1 MPTETLQIKLPSSPG
16 VTCVIGAPGSGKTS
30 QLLLAVSALEKSFKP
45 ERILVLTPSRAAA
58 AKLRDEIAL
67 RSTFA
72 SSSPRARSISSFA
85 FELLAANAPNLTL
98 MSGPSQQQLLLEL
111 LGKATQVSTWGVN
124 PKAIGLAAFTQ
135 ELRDLFQ
142 VLVEFGV
149 DEPRLAELAESFPK
163 LTLGPAIELLP
174 KYLEA
179 LADQNSLDPASLLAK
194 AGDSL
199 QAEFDAVLVD
209 DAQDLSSAGL
219 RLIERIAEKA
229 PVVLFGDPDS
239 AVQGFRAA
247 EPGEFLALGPS
258 QVLNAPLPQPPA
270 VQQIMARVSSRI
282 APSGA
287 GRQRAA
293 LQQSA
298 ESLVAPVFTSTSAE
312 ADYLAAR
319 LRRLRLERGIQ
330 FSEMVVVVR
339 TRTQLD
345 QLARELSARSVPVTS
360 AASIEPL
367 SQNPLTRAI
376 LDISKLALQEKT
388 PEVIRE
394 VLVSSF
400 VGLNAI
406 ELRRLERQ
414 LVHHFEVDIASAW
427 EQALEV
433 GLEFESREAR
443 AFNRLLDL
451 INKLGST
458 EVYSAHQMISTVWEF
473 APSNLATLALGGSS
487 VALAANR
494 DLDAAMRLFAA
505 AQRFDERGGAETLEF
520 VTSQLSLSIAEDSL
534 ARSGESESVL
544 ITTSSALAGK
554 SFKVVAIPRLQDG
567 IWPNLRPRNSLLG
580 AASLRA
586 YLSGRVED
594 PTQALR
600 GELSD
605 ELRLIYKALGACRE
619 ELVLSSMRSAD
630 EQPSQIFAVA
640 GIELQEHSEAIDFDL
655 RRLTGRLRRRLVEGD
670 TSAANLLAGF
680 ALAGIPGAH
689 PTLWQGLL
697 PPSTLEPLFDSSEP
711 ITLSASS
718 LEAFEQCPLHWFIK
732 TFAVGQTSFQ
742 ASIGTLLHSAFE
754 LARNPEEIAS
764 YVESNWHTLEFEHVW
779 QSESQKRKALQ
790 MAMLAGNYLT
800 ENPNPQAVE
809 QGFELEFGRLRIRGK
824 IDRIERKPEGLVV
837 ADLKTGKTNLDA
849 SENLQLAIYQ
859 LAVAQ
864 LHPDEKVLGAKLVSV
879 GTGKLK
885 ESEQKALDSE
895 AIAELHEAFAR
906 FEQHGTSNL
915 ISANLTEHCSAD
927 GSCQLLLAKAVSDV

>member
-1 MPTETLQIKLPSSPG
+1 
-16 VTCVIGAPGSGKTS
+16 
-30 QLLLAVSALEKSFKP
+30 
-45 ERILVLTPSRAAA
+45 
-58 AKLRDEIAL
+58 
-67 RSTFA
+67 
-72 SSSPRARSISSFA
+72 
-85 FELLAANAPNLTL
+85 

-111 LGKATQVSTWGVN
+111 LGKATQVSAWGVN

-149 DEPRLAELAESFPK
+149 DEPRLIELAESFPK
-163 LTLGPAIELLP
+163 LTLGPATELLP
-174 KYLEA
+174 RYLEA
-179 LADQNSLDPASLLAK
+179 LADRNSLDPASLLAK

-219 RLIERIAEKA
+219 RLIERLAEKA

-258 QVLNAPLPQPPA
+258 QVLNSQLPQPPA

-293 LQQSA
+293 LQQSD

-330 FSEMVVVVR
+330 FSDMVVVVR

-360 AASIEPL
+360 TASIEPL

-376 LDISKLALQEKT
+376 LEISKLALQEKT

-394 VLVSSF
+394 VLVSSV

-427 EQALEV
+427 EQALEM

-458 EVYSAHQMISTVWEF
+458 EVHSAHQMISTVWEF

-505 AQRFDERGGAETLEF
+505 AQRFDERGGAKPLEF
-520 VTSQLSLSIAEDSL
+520 VTSQLSLAIAEDSL

-544 ITTSSALAGK
+544 ITTSSALAGQ

-600 GELSD
+600 AELSD
-605 ELRLIYKALGACRE
+605 ELRLIYKGLGACRE

-670 TSAANLLAGF
+670 ALAANLLAGF

-718 LEAFEQCPLHWFIK
+718 LEAFDQCPLHWFIK

-764 YVESNWHTLEFEHVW
+764 YVESNWHTLEFEHGW

-800 ENPNPQAVE
+800 ENPSPQAVE

-864 LHPDEKVLGAKLVSV
+864 LHPNEKVLGAKLVSV

-885 ESEQKALDSE
+885 ESEQKALDPE
-895 AIAELHEAFAR
+895 AIAELHAAFAR
-906 FEQHGTSNL
+906 FEQHGMSNL
-915 ISANLTEHCSAD
+915 ISANLSEHCSAD

>member
-1 MPTETLQIKLPSSPG
+1 
-16 VTCVIGAPGSGKTS
+16 
-30 QLLLAVSALEKSFKP
+30 
-45 ERILVLTPSRAAA
+45 
-58 AKLRDEIAL
+58 
-67 RSTFA
+67 
-72 SSSPRARSISSFA
+72 
-85 FELLAANAPNLTL
+85 

-179 LADQNSLDPASLLAK
+179 LADRNSLDPASLLAK

-293 LQQSA
+293 LQHSA

-427 EQALEV
+427 EQALEL

-505 AQRFDERGGAETLEF
+505 AQRFDERGGAETFEF

-594 PTQALR
+594 PTQALKS
-600 GELSD
+600 ELSD

-670 TSAANLLAGF
+670 ASAANLLAGF

-689 PTLWQGLL
+689 PALWQGLL

-895 AIAELHEAFAR
+895 AIAELHAAFAR

>member
-45 ERILVLTPSRAAA
+45 EHILVLTPSRAAA

-179 LADQNSLDPASLLAK
+179 LADRNSLDPASLLAK

-219 RLIERIAEKA
+219 RLIERLAEKA

-247 EPGEFLALGPS
+247 EPGEFLSLGPS

-293 LQQSA
+293 LQHSA
-298 ESLVAPVFTSTSAE
+298 ESSVAPVFTSTSAE

-600 GELSD
+600 SELSD